1 MSCPIG
7 DGELDRDEF
16 GQVCAACGRCR
27 TIATQIWPTGG
38 GVSISEWRVTDTGH
52 HLCVTYS
59 EDAQTEIIVLPDAR
73 TAAEVFEDAS

>member
-27 TIATQIWPTGG
+27 TIATQVWPTGG

-73 TAAEVFEDAS
+73 TAAEVFEDVS